1 MNKQLLLKLHR
12 WISLV
17 FALPLLI
24 IIVTGVILSF
34 QPMAQIAA
42 IKPQSVDAI
51 RVVELIKQYDPDGKA
66 RGLSI
71 DASRQHLTLQGAA
84 VSEIDIPTGAPVASP
99 IMSKVFMW
107 ARMTH
112 EHLIALSWLVTAS
125 TIAMI
130 IVMCLG
136 ILMGLPRLRN
146 TLSGW
151 HKGAAWFTLPLI
163 LLSPLTGLCMAFGL
177 TFQSGGA
184 PAAGKRVSLPD
195 AVSIV
200 ASDHDLSLVNSIG
213 GRGGRMM
220 ARIFEG
226 NELRAYAVSADGL
239 AALPRNWPRLLHE
252 GNWSLIGSAANVLI
266 SVVLLGLLVTGVL
279 IWTRRRLRRPSRQR
293 EMPAK
298 TTPVS
303 AVRYTPK

>member
-24 IIVTGVILSF
+24 IIATGLILAF
-34 QPMAQIAA
+34 QPIAQVAA

-51 RVVELIKQYDPDGKA
+51 RVVELIRQYDPDGKA

-71 DASRQHLTLQGAA
+71 DASTQHITLQGAA
-84 VSEIDIPTGAPVASP
+84 VSEIDLTTGAPTASP
-99 IMSKVFMW
+99 IMSKVFLW
-107 ARMTH
+107 ARLAH
-112 EHLIALSWLVTAS
+112 EHLIVLSWLVIAS
-125 TIAMI
+125 TMAMI
-130 IVMCLG
+130 VVMCMG

-163 LLSPLTGLCMAFGL
+163 LLSPLTGLCMALGL

-184 PAAGKRVSLPD
+184 PAAGKRVSLPE
-195 AVSIV
+195 AVSII
-200 ASDHDLSLVNSIG
+200 ARDHDVSQVNSIG
-213 GRGGRMM
+213 NRGGRMM

-226 NELRAYAVSADGL
+226 DELRAYAVSADGI

-252 GNWSLIGSAANVLI
+252 GNWSLLGSAANVLI
-266 SVVLLGLLVTGVL
+266 SAVLLSLLVTGVL
-279 IWTRRRLRRPSRQR
+279 IWARRRLRRPSRQR
-293 EMPAK
+293 DVQANDSAA
-298 TTPVS
+298 VS
-303 AVRYTPK
+303 AAR